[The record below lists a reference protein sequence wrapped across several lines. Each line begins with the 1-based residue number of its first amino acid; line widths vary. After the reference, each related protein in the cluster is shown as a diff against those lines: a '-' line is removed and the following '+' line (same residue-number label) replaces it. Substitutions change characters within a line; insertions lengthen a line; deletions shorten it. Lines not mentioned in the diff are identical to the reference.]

1 VADGVYDFRAI
12 ATDSVGRTGAS
23 AAVTSRR
30 IDNTDPTV
38 TMTAPAANLG
48 GSVTLA
54 STPADTG
61 SGVASVTYQYKLTSG
76 STWTNACTASTSPF
90 SCAFDTSGVADGSY
104 DFRAIAADNVGRTA
118 TSAAVTSRL
127 VDNTAPTA
135 VTLTAI
141 GTPVTG
147 TIVETATATDSG
159 SGVASVKF
167 QYAPAGT
174 TTWTDACTDA
184 AAPYTCSFDTTGAA
198 DGLYDL
204 RALATDNAGNTTASA
219 VQANR
224 RIDNSGPTMTVT
236 NPAAAAY
243 VRGTVNVTAT
253 ATDVSGVASVTMQ
266 YRLVGAPA
274 WTTLC
279 VAATAPYSC
288 PLNTTTLT
296 SGSSYE
302 IRATGVD
309 TLGKSTTTTPIVVT
323 VDNVAPTAVDIQAL
337 NGGTANTMDAGD
349 TLTFT
354 YSEAILPASLLSGW
368 DGSAAAVTVRV
379 TNAGGN
385 DTLEVYNAANTT
397 KVNLTSSPMALSR
410 DVVSA
415 SATFSAT
422 MQRTGNAV
430 VVTLGA
436 LTSGTLKSGVKK
448 GTMTWSPSTVA
459 TDLAGNPVAAGS
471 VTESGANDRDF

>member
-1 VADGVYDFRAI
+1 MADGVYDFRAI
-12 ATDSVGRTGAS
+12 ATDNVGHTGTS

-54 STPADTG
+54 SMAADTG
-61 SGVASVTYQYKLTSG
+61 SGVASVNYQYKLTSG
-76 STWTNACTASTSPF
+76 STWTNACAASTSPF
-90 SCAFDTSGVADGSY
+90 SCAFDTSGLADGIY
-104 DFRAIAADNVGRTA
+104 DFRAIASDNVGRTD
-118 TSAAVTSRL
+118 TSAAVTSRR
-127 VDNTAPTA
+127 VDNTAPTGVA
-135 VTLTAI
+135 LTAI

-147 TIVETATATDSG
+147 TILETAAATDSG

-224 RIDNSGPTMTVT
+224 RIDNSGPTMAVT
-236 NPAAAAY
+236 NPAAGAY

-253 ATDVSGVASVTMQ
+253 ATDVSGVASVTVQ
-266 YRLVGAPA
+266 YRLAGASN

-302 IRATGVD
+302 IRATGID
-309 TLGKSTTTTPIVVT
+309 TLGKTTTTTPIAVT

-337 NGGTANTMDAGD
+337 NGGTANIMDAGD

-354 YSEAILPASLLSGW
+354 YSEADPPGL
-368 DGSAAAVTVRV
+368 AAERV
-379 TNAGGN
+379 GRQ
-385 DTLEVYNAANTT
+385 
-397 KVNLTSSPMALSR
+397 R
-410 DVVSA
+410 D
-415 SATFSAT
+415 
-422 MQRTGNAV
+422 
-430 VVTLGA
+430 
-436 LTSGTLKSGVKK
+436 
-448 GTMTWSPSTVA
+448 
-459 TDLAGNPVAAGS
+459 
-471 VTESGANDRDF
+471 DRRRCA